1 MPSQT
6 FPDRVPRRLD
16 LLWRRGGLL
25 LAGGATAVMLISCG
39 GSSQPAI
46 TREATTT
53 PAQPMAP
60 ARERSID
67 NKRRG
72 PNAPNLPTRPRLTSV
87 SHGDSQSGCPSA
99 LNHAQCVAAGRAFER
114 ARSGGSRIVKPGECP
129 SAMSRAQCVAAGRAF
144 ERARSG
150 GSRIVKPG
158 ECPSA
163 MSRAQCVAAGKAF
176 ERARS
181 GSG

>member
-25 LAGGATAVMLISCG
+25 LAGGATACMLISCG

-72 PNAPNLPTRPRLTSV
+72 PNAPQLADEAATDVRFSRGQPKWLSFGAQPRPMRRGRKGLRAGSV
-87 SHGDSQSGCPSA
+87 GRVANRQARRMPLCHEPSPMRRGRKGLRA
-99 LNHAQCVAAGRAFER
+99 GSVGRVANRQ
-114 ARSGGSRIVKPGECP
+114 ARR
-129 SAMSRAQCVAAGRAF
+129 M
-144 ERARSG
+144 
-150 GSRIVKPG
+150 
-158 ECPSA
+158 PSA